1 MVAAAN
7 KAKSEWTLLDKIK
20 SLNEWIDIIML
31 PYDFSLKGDPAEK
44 ATNNGWNDA
53 LHLIKQE
60 LNDIIDNYEPPKIFE
75 IKLTDSTSIVCNNL
89 RFTNREKG
97 VIVTGINDMD
107 TDAIA
112 KQVDKGFKSLVVD
125 NIWELFTDGKSQGSI
140 VLSNIKDIVNTL
152 IRAIKEV
159 E

>member
-1 MVAAAN
+1 
-7 KAKSEWTLLDKIK
+7 
-20 SLNEWIDIIML
+20 
-31 PYDFSLKGDPAEK
+31 
-44 ATNNGWNDA
+44 
-53 LHLIKQE
+53 
-60 LNDIIDNYEPPKIFE
+60 
-75 IKLTDSTSIVCNNL
+75 
-89 RFTNREKG
+89 
-97 VIVTGINDMD
+97 MD

-112 KQVDKGFKSLVVD
+112 KPVDKGFKSLVVD

>member
-1 MVAAAN
+1 M
-7 KAKSEWTLLDKIK
+7 S
-20 SLNEWIDIIML
+20 
-31 PYDFSLKGDPAEK
+31 
-44 ATNNGWNDA
+44 
-53 LHLIKQE
+53 HL
-60 LNDIIDNYEPPKIFE
+60 
-75 IKLTDSTSIVCNNL
+75 KLTDSTSIVCNNL

-125 NIWELFTDGKSQGSI
+125 NTWELFTDGKSQGSI